1 MQVIFKIAP
10 AEFTPEVFSKIQT
23 LLTQS
28 EWGEIIISFQ
38 AKSKPNRRKAKMSEA
53 DFFKKID
60 KAIED
65 VDNHQNGVTFT
76 IADFEKMTQP
86 K

>member
-10 AEFTPEVFSKIQT
+10 AEFTQDVFSKIQQ

-28 EWGEIIISFQ
+28 ECGEIVISFQ
-38 AKSKPNRRKAKMSEA
+38 AKPTRRKVKMSEK

-60 KAIED
+60 KAID
-65 VDNHQNGVTFT
+65 DIDNNHNVITFN

-86 K
+86 KK

>member
-10 AEFTPEVFSKIQT
+10 AEFTQDVFSKIQQ

-38 AKSKPNRRKAKMSEA
+38 AKPTRRKAKMSEK
-53 DFFKKID
+53 DFF
-60 KAIED
+60 
-65 VDNHQNGVTFT
+65 
-76 IADFEKMTQP
+76 
-86 K
+86 

>member
-10 AEFTPEVFSKIQT
+10 AEFTPEVFSKIQN

-28 EWGEIIISFQ
+28 EWGEIVISFQ
-38 AKSKPNRRKAKMSEA
+38 AKAKPHRRKAKMSEA

-60 KAIED
+60 KAIEE
-65 VDNHQNGVTFT
+65 VDNNSNVVTFS

>member
-10 AEFTPEVFSKIQT
+10 AEFTQDVFSKIQQ

-28 EWGEIIISFQ
+28 EWGEIVISFK
-38 AKSKPNRRKAKMSEA
+38 AKPTRRKAKMSEK
-53 DFFKKID
+53 DFLKKID
-60 KAIED
+60 KAID
-65 VDNHQNGVTFT
+65 DIDNNHNVVTFN